1 MTTFKRIIQDD
12 DYFDIFENYI
22 EHIIHIFG
30 NYFGT
35 DHERFL
41 DLIYEIINAI
51 NSPQLE
57 GSKAEEEELK
67 KKLEENDARLYDL
80 HDAKSK
86 AASDDNFEEQARLI
100 AEIKIVNK
108 LRQEIIDSQVFNDS
122 QAHLP
127 PRMETDDKVFLRCLH
142 IFHGFFQSGKLK
154 KEIDRLPT
162 MINKLVSLLLF
173 FSKSS
178 YTIFIFSLKRFCL
191 VCSQVTLKFAPFASR
206 TWDSTVCLRLV

>member
-22 EHIIHIFG
+22 EYIIHIFG

-51 NSPQLE
+51 NSPHLE

-67 KKLEENDARLYDL
+67 KKLEEYETRLNDL
-80 HDAKSK
+80 HEAKSN
-86 AASDDNFEEQARLI
+86 ATLDENFEELSRI
-100 AEIKIVNK
+100 NAEIKAANK
-108 LRQEIIDSQVFNDS
+108 SRQDIIDSQIHHDS
-122 QAHLP
+122 QANLP

-162 MINKLVSLLLF
+162 MINKLVSFLIVLIFLRIIYHLF
-173 FSKSS
+173 
-178 YTIFIFSLKRFCL
+178 
-191 VCSQVTLKFAPFASR
+191 
-206 TWDSTVCLRLV
+206 